1 MDEPPMNAPTAKS
14 AAGGILFGI
23 SATWVQTGA
32 ALLINLVQVPLLY
45 RYLPR
50 DAMGAWMIFASIGL
64 FLLLWDL
71 GLGVT
76 FARSMAYARGRRQ
89 GEPPAARDAD
99 TCPADLLRTVSLT
112 YWALAAALFLM
123 ALGAG
128 WIYLGHLKFDV
139 TPFQTVWLA
148 WVVYAFG
155 CAVNLGAATPFHC
168 LNGLGDVGIE
178 QLLGTVCNLL
188 ALAAN
193 IIVLVSGA
201 GIVALSLVFVARG
214 FVARAAAWII
224 LKRRHTWLFERTG
237 RFSLSRLK
245 PLSGDSLRIL
255 VTRLGAFLVLQT
267 PGLIIAQLMGP
278 RRVPDFVAT
287 WMIVQLGMTAGM
299 AVGQAVTPNAAA
311 AHAAGDPACLLRL
324 HRNACTAALFLMSLW
339 CLGYLLWAREGMT
352 LWLGP
357 GHFLGYGV
365 LVPMLI
371 TGTLEVHHSI
381 NANFVWSLGRWPFA
395 PWALVAGALN
405 LGLGIWWVSCFARGE
420 AGMAWATCAAQALT
434 NNWFV
439 VYDALRRLNV
449 PVKRYAREV
458 LAPVSGIILASAAV
472 ALAVKTGLPRVLDL
486 AGAFRGL
493 PITDLVGMILGAAAT
508 VSCAFA
514 LFWRLAIDNDARGA
528 VRFQVRRLAARS
540 A

>member
-1 MDEPPMNAPTAKS
+1 MNRGRVD
-14 AAGGILFGI
+14 AGRVLFG
-23 SATWVQTGA
+23 VA
-32 ALLINLVQVPLLY
+32 AMWAQAAVAVLVNLIQLPLLY
-45 RYLPR
+45 HYLAPE
-50 DAMGAWMIFASIGL
+50 ALGTWMVFVPIGIFL
-64 FLLLWDL
+64 QFWDL

-76 FARSMAYARGRRQ
+76 FARSMAYSRGARDQSDGRRA
-89 GEPPAARDAD
+89 EAA
-99 TCPADLLRTVSLT
+99 ADLLRTVGRT
-112 YWALAAALFLM
+112 YWVLAAFLYVV

-128 WIYLGHLKFDV
+128 WVYLGHLKFEA
-139 TPFQTVWLA
+139 TPFRMVWLA
-148 WVVYAFG
+148 WMVYGLG
-155 CAVNLGAATPFHC
+155 CAANLGASTPFHC

-178 QLLGTVCNLL
+178 QSLQAGCNVLSL
-188 ALAAN
+188 IAN
-193 IIVLVSGA
+193 VIVLIAGG
-201 GIVALSLVFVARG
+201 GIVALSCVFVARG
-214 FVARAAAWII
+214 VVARAVAWII
-224 LKRRHTWLFERTG
+224 LKRRHAWLFARAG
-237 RFSLSRLK
+237 RFSFACLK

-267 PGLIIAQLMGP
+267 PWLIIAQMMGP
-278 RRVPDFVAT
+278 KRVPDFVAA

-299 AVGQAVTPNAAA
+299 AVGQAVTPQAATV
-311 AHAAGDPACLLRL
+311 HAAGDSARLLRL
-324 HRNACTAALFLMSLW
+324 HRNACAAALFLMSLW
-339 CLGYLLWAREGMT
+339 CLGYLLWAREGMA

-371 TGTLEVHHSI
+371 TGTLEVHHSVH
-381 NANFVWSLGRWPFA
+381 ANFVWSLGRWPFA
-395 PWALVAGALN
+395 PWALMAGALN

-439 VYDALRRLNV
+439 VHYALRRLNV

-458 LAPVSGIILASAAV
+458 IAPVAGIILACAAV

-493 PITDLVGMILGAAAT
+493 PMSDLAGMVLGAAAT
-508 VSCAFA
+508 ASCAFA

-528 VRFQVRRLAARS
+528 VRFQMRRLVARS